1 MPRRVERAAVFL
13 PEFRE
18 DLKYWIE
25 SDRSTALRVL
35 NLIEA
40 ALSDPFAGIGKP
52 EPLRFQFA
60 GCWSRRITHE
70 HRIVYR
76 VLNDRIDFMQAR
88 YHYE

>member
-1 MPRRVERAAVFL
+1 MSRRAERAAVFF

-18 DLKYWIE
+18 DMKYWIE
-25 SDRSTALRVL
+25 TDRSTALRVL
-35 NLIEA
+35 SLVEA
-40 ALSDPFAGIGKP
+40 TLSDPFSGIGKP

-76 VLNDRIDFMQAR
+76 VLHDRIDFMQAR